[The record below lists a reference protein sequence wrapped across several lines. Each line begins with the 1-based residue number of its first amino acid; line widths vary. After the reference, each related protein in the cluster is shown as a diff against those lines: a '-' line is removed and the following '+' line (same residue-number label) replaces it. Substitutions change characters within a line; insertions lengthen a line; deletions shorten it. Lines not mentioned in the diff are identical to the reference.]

1 MGFSFGRVVEKTEL
15 NPRLIRIVFAV
26 DDLVQLEVPDVADA
40 AVGLY
45 FPAPGERKAPA
56 MENRDG
62 VWSYYDIEPMPEGR
76 NYSVRNL
83 NRSTGVMTIDFVV
96 HDHGTATLWAQRAEI
111 GEEVAMSYARSWYR
125 PEPTTEWQLLVA
137 DLAGLPALA
146 RIIEELPANA
156 RATAIVEVCED
167 GDLAYL
173 PKRDDVELIAKV
185 GSGNGFGESRL
196 GDAVEEFVHTEG
208 RGYCWFAAEAKASRV
223 ARKHLRK
230 EYGWKA
236 DQCDII
242 GYWRFDGEAWSRKF
256 EEVGAELFSVYST
269 ALAEGKSEKIASEEF
284 DDALERA
291 GL

>member
-1 MGFSFGRVVEKTEL
+1 MGFSFGRVVEKTDL